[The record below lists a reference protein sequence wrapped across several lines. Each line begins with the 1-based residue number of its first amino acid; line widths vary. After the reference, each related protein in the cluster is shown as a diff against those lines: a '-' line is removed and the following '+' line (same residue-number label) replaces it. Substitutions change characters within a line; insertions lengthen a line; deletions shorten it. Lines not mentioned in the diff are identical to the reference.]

1 MEALLWIGGIVFAV
15 AMPCWFFYARSRR
28 DSMWSMREVSQ
39 MIEGR
44 RDAAPRYDGKT
55 TYHRHPAWAR
65 RPSLPS
71 TSELTIH
78 VTTSHQRIETRNSY

>member
-44 RDAAPRYDGKT
+44 RDAAPRYDGKD
-55 TYHRHPAWAR
+55 YVSSA
-65 RPSLPS
+65 PSLGEAAQPAIDIGAQDS
-71 TSELTIH
+71 CDH
-78 VTTSHQRIETRNSY
+78 VTPTH